1 MAEDLTHDTDGIQQE
16 YQFAEATDKQP
27 LCSVSNVMYKVM

>member
-1 MAEDLTHDTDGIQQE
+1 MAENLTHDTDGIQRE
-16 YQFAEATDKQP
+16 YQFAEATDKQA